1 MSNSVLSLYL
11 ADEQVTQIRFFSTK
25 YVPEIRDALITLKSF
40 SKEQIDK
47 HGIKELQVSDVQE
60 LLDKSID
67 TARHLGGLESW
78 KEKLSIDLP
87 DMAKNII
94 EFCKSVIDVI
104 EGLPSIKGLKVAD
117 LTEEEIKSFP
127 KMLLTSMELNNVCT
141 IKDHVSALKVSIS
154 SSQETVSD
162 FQKAI
167 TRFKS
172 SLEIE
177 VEPRLRR
184 LLELF
189 AAAGV
194 GIEIREIDL
203 DIKRINSELKLA
215 IEAHRKASGYIENLS
230 QASVIN
236 AKFKKIKELVS
247 KKELLIVAG
256 KNSNSGFHWVFENLN
271 NSAFYLLETIWQ
283 NAPLIREFEALWIDT
298 LALIDS
304 SQVKVDNIKDTDGL
318 LFFKLTVKGIKSG
331 WEKIDKN
338 LFG

>member
-11 ADEQVTQIRFFSTK
+11 TGEQVAQVKFFSTK
-25 YVPEIRDALITLKSF
+25 YVPEIRDVLITLKSF
-40 SKEQIDK
+40 SKDQIDK
-47 HGIKELQVSDVQE
+47 SGIKGLQVPDVQE
-60 LLDKSID
+60 LLDKSME

-78 KEKLSIDLP
+78 KERLNVDLP

-94 EFCKSVIDVI
+94 GFCQSVIDVI
-104 EGLPSIKGLKVAD
+104 QALPSIKNLKVAD
-117 LTEEEIKSFP
+117 LTEEKIKSLP
-127 KMLLTSMELNNVCT
+127 TVLLTSMELNNVCT
-141 IKDHVSALKVSIS
+141 IKDHVSALKVSIK

-167 TRFKS
+167 TQFKS

-184 LLELF
+184 LLDLF

-194 GIEIREIDL
+194 GIELRKMDL
-203 DIKRINSELKLA
+203 DIIRVNSEIKLA
-215 IEAHRKASGYIENLS
+215 IEAQRKATGYIEALS
-230 QASVIN
+230 KASVIN
-236 AKFKKIKELVS
+236 AKFKEIKELVS
-247 KKELLIVAG
+247 KKELYMITG
-256 KNSNSGFHWVFENLN
+256 KNSSGGFHWVFEDLN
-271 NSAFYLLETIWQ
+271 SSAFYLRETLWQ

-304 SQVKVDNIKDTDGL
+304 SHVKVDNIKDTDGL
-318 LFFKLTVKGIKSG
+318 LFFKLTIKGVKSG
-331 WEKIDKN
+331 WEKINKN